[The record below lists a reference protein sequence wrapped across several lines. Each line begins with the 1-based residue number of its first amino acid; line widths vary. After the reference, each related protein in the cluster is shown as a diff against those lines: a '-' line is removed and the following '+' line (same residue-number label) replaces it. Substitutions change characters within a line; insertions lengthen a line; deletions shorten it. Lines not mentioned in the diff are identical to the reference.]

1 MKKEGKVGLYIFDSG
16 DLWESYTEGVGVGST
31 SMLALPSEA
40 GSSGTGGDGTT
51 TSISLTVREA
61 GMTTSS
67 SAVRV
72 VVV

>member
-1 MKKEGKVGLYIFDSG
+1 M
-16 DLWESYTEGVGVGST
+16 ESVDDGST
-31 SMLALPSEA
+31 SMLAVPSGA
-40 GSSGTGGDGTT
+40 GSNGAGGDGTT

-72 VVV
+72 VVVWYGTGTKVVG